1 MSSTYAKEPYVYPQK
16 KPCIYPQKSPTNT
29 RKRALCVPAKKALH
43 YPQKSPT
50 YTRKKALYISGFVDI
65 QICSTFWV
73 GSTFVQKLSPA
84 KIVVSV
90 ASFTTMSQVTRV
102 TDDVTHNM
110 STLIDKIPGL
120 FCRISSLLEGS
131 FTKEIYNFK
140 EPTNEWCHTQHEH
153 SDEHALRHTPLRIVS
168 HVIRVMYGV
177 ASISRLLKIIGL
189 FCRISSLL

>member
-16 KPCIYPQKSPTNT
+16 SPTYT
-29 RKRALCVPAKKALH
+29 RKRALHIPAKEPYI

-50 YTRKKALYISGFVDI
+50 YTRKKSLYISGFLDI
-65 QICSTFWV
+65 QICSTFWP
-73 GSTFVQKLSPA
+73 GSTFAQKLSPA

-110 STLIDKIPGL
+110 STLIDKIIGL

-131 FTKEIYNFK
+131 FTKETCNFK
-140 EPTNEWCHTQHEH
+140 EPTNEWCHTQNDHSHEL
-153 SDEHALRHTPLRIVS
+153 DLRH
-168 HVIRVMYGV
+168 
-177 ASISRLLKIIGL
+177 
-189 FCRISSLL
+189 